1 MRKMRILGL
10 VLVCLL
16 ATAPVMAADMGEGGS
31 WWDGVVGWVT
41 GMAEWVIGDLGGG
54 AGSDALGP
62 VGSSP
67 ATSGL
72 DKTEA
77 ETGVGMEPNG

>member
-1 MRKMRILGL
+1 MRKMGISGL

-16 ATAPVMAADMGEGGS
+16 ATAPVMAAEGGQGEA
-31 WWDGVVGWVT
+31 WWGRVVEWVE